1 MNVFNKVTLESLK
14 KNRTRTIVTIIGI
27 PLGVLTLS
35 YMLDAMAGEYEMMAV
50 VSPFTYAIGVV
61 LTLGMSLLVSLLV
74 ARKNRRIDMVESLKG
89 AERSSFS

>member
-1 MNVFNKVTLESLK
+1 MSVVGIL
-14 KNRTRTIVTIIGI
+14 IGI

-89 AERSSFS
+89 AE